1 MDDQEY
7 QDRYNYL
14 HNGKYP
20 DHINSKDLKANFRKA
35 CHPFRASQGGILQY
49 EHKKHWVAAC
59 SACGRNGE
67 GPTELP
73 YTSNCWTLRRKQDVS
88 SIAII
93 EIGEFMD
100 YSGNIRG
107 N

>member
-49 EHKKHWVAAC
+49 EHKKHGLLRVL
-59 SACGRNGE
+59 RVGE
-67 GPTELP
+67 TEKVLQSCHTHPTAGHFGVNK
-73 YTSNCWTLRRKQDVS
+73 T
-88 SIAII
+88 
-93 EIGEFMD
+93 
-100 YSGNIRG
+100 
-107 N
+107 